1 MLHTDWQLVTG
12 CPSCITHRLAV
23 SYRVAELCY
32 TETGSWLPGDL
43 DVLYIRLI
51 ASSLEGDLAVLH
63 ILAVCYKVT

>member
-32 TETGSWLPGDL
+32 TETGSWLPGDI
-43 DVLYIRLI
+43 DVLYT
-51 ASSLEGDLAVLH
+51 D
-63 ILAVCYKVT
+63 